1 MLNVKYSNSHS
12 SCGTVAVTCYPL
24 PKRSLGIP
32 HQYEKRY
39 NRAILVAIAAS
50 ICVSPRAI
58 ATNTTTI
65 HAQLPN
71 PNEDRFLQP
80 VPEPL
85 PPEPAP
91 VLPPPEP
98 TPPPEQLQPI
108 EIPLRQIEVVGN
120 TVLKP
125 EQLDQILQPLQGR
138 TVTVT
143 ELIAATNAI
152 TQLYQQQGYLTS
164 RAVLLPQQI
173 KNGTVQILAIEGN
186 IEDIQIEGNN
196 RIDSSY
202 IRQRIQ
208 LEQSPLQ
215 VSELEDRLRLLRI
228 DPLFDNLE
236 ASLQAGSDLGQSILI
251 VKVTEANAFFGSTSF
266 DNYSPPSVGS
276 QRLGIDLGIRDV
288 SGFGDYFTV
297 SYDRSTT
304 GGLDLWDL
312 NYSLPVNA
320 QNGTLGLRT
329 LIGYTE
335 VTEDEFEQFDI
346 EGESELYEISFRQPL
361 IRTPRQEF
369 AISLGFSFRDGQ
381 TFIFDNVPQDFGLSS
396 DESGVGRTSVFR
408 FGQDYLK
415 RDLQGAWSMRS
426 QFSLG
431 TGLFDATTNADPI
444 PDSRFI
450 SWQGQVQRFQR
461 LSDRQLL
468 IITADLQL
476 TPDSLLSSEQFII
489 GGGQSV
495 RGYTQN
501 VRSGDNGFRFSIEDR
516 IAVVRDSQK
525 IPILQL
531 APFFDAGNVWN
542 SDNPNQL
549 SDRNFLSSIGLG
561 LLWQPLPKL
570 DLRLD
575 YALSLVDLDENSDS
589 LQDDGFNFS
598 LGYGF

>member
-1 MLNVKYSNSHS
+1 MLD
-12 SCGTVAVTCYPL
+12 
-24 PKRSLGIP
+24 
-32 HQYEKRY
+32 
-39 NRAILVAIAAS
+39 NRAILVAIAIS
-50 ICVSPRAI
+50 IGLCQSAI
-58 ATNTTTI
+58 AASDTTTVQI
-65 HAQLPN
+65 AQLPN

-80 VPEPL
+80 TPEPL

-91 VLPPPEP
+91 VLPTPQP
-98 TPPPEQLQPI
+98 TTPPEQVQPEV
-108 EIPLRQIEVVGN
+108 EIPVRQIEVVGN
-120 TVLKP
+120 TVLEP
-125 EQLDQILQPLQGR
+125 EQLDQILQPLQGK

-164 RAVLLPQQI
+164 RAVLPQQKI
-173 KNGTVQILAIEGN
+173 EDGTVRILAIEGSL
-186 IEDIQIEGNN
+186 EDIQIEGNK
-196 RIDSSY
+196 RLDSNY
-202 IRQRIQ
+202 ILQRIQ

-251 VKVTEANAFFGSTSF
+251 VNVTKANPFFGSTSF

-276 QRLGIDLGIRDV
+276 QRLGVDLGIRDV
-288 SGFGDYFTV
+288 SGFGDYFTA

-304 GGLDLWDL
+304 GGLELWDL
-312 NYSLPVNA
+312 NYSLPLNA

-361 IRTPRQEF
+361 VRTPRQEF
-369 AISLGFSFRDGQ
+369 ALSLGFSFRDGQ
-381 TFIFDNVPQDFGLSS
+381 TFIFDNVPQNFGFGS
-396 DESGVGRTSVFR
+396 DASGVSRTSVFR

-431 TGLFDATTNADPI
+431 TGLFDATINDDSI

-450 SWQGQVQRFQR
+450 SWLGQVQRFQR

-468 IITADLQL
+468 IVTANLQL

-516 IAVVRDSQK
+516 IAVVRDSQN
-525 IPILQL
+525 IPLLQL
-531 APFFDAGNVWN
+531 APFFDSGNVWN
-542 SDNPNQL
+542 SSDNPNEL
-549 SDRNFLSSIGLG
+549 SDRTFLSSIGLG

-575 YALSLVDLDENSDS
+575 YALSLVDLNENSDS
-589 LQDDGFNFS
+589 LQDDGLNFS
-598 LGYGF
+598 LNYGF

>member
-1 MLNVKYSNSHS
+1 MLNIAILIHH
-12 SCGTVAVTCYPL
+12 AVRLPLPFTLYPL

-39 NRAILVAIAAS
+39 NRAILVSIAIS
-50 ICVSPRAI
+50 ICVCPTAI
-58 ATNTTTI
+58 ATKTTI
-65 HAQLPN
+65 YAQLPN

-80 VPEPL
+80 IPEPL

-91 VLPPPEP
+91 VLPAPKPIP
-98 TPPPEQLQPI
+98 VPEQLQPVQ
-108 EIPLRQIEVVGN
+108 IPVRQIQVVGN
-120 TVLKP
+120 TVLEP
-125 EQLDQILQPLQGR
+125 EQIEPILQPLQGR
-138 TVTVT
+138 TVTVR

-164 RAVLLPQQI
+164 RAVLPPQQI
-173 KNGTVQILAIEGN
+173 TNGTVQILAIEGS
-186 IEDIQIEGNN
+186 IEDIQIEGNK
-196 RIDSSY
+196 RIDSNY
-202 IRQRIQ
+202 IRQRIR
-208 LEQSPLQ
+208 LERSPLQ

-251 VKVTEANAFFGSTSF
+251 VEVIEANPFFGSTSF
-266 DNYSPPSVGS
+266 DNYSPPSIGS

-288 SGFGDYFTV
+288 SGFGDYFTA

-312 NYSLPVNA
+312 NYSLPLNA
-320 QNGTLGLRT
+320 DNGTLALRAV
-329 LIGYTE
+329 ISHTE

-346 EGESELYEISFRQPL
+346 EGNSELYEISFRQPL
-361 IRTPRQEF
+361 VKTPRQEF
-369 AISLGFSFRDGQ
+369 ALSLGFSHRDGQ
-381 TFIFDNVPQDFGLSS
+381 TFIFDRVTQDFGIGS

-415 RDLQGAWSMRS
+415 RDLQGAWSLRS

-468 IITADLQL
+468 IVTANLQL

-501 VRSGDNGFRFSIEDR
+501 VRSSDNGFRFSIEDR
-516 IAVVRDSQK
+516 IAVVRDSQN
-525 IPILQL
+525 IPILQI
-531 APFFDAGNVWN
+531 APFFDSGNVWN
-542 SDNPNQL
+542 SSDNPNEL
-549 SDRNFLSSIGLG
+549 SDCIFLSSIGLG
-561 LLWQPLPKL
+561 VLWQPIPKL

>member
-1 MLNVKYSNSHS
+1 MLD
-12 SCGTVAVTCYPL
+12 
-24 PKRSLGIP
+24 
-32 HQYEKRY
+32 
-39 NRAILVAIAAS
+39 NRAILVSIAISIGLCQSAIAAS
-50 ICVSPRAI
+50 D
-58 ATNTTTI
+58 TTTI

-80 VPEPL
+80 TPEPL

-98 TPPPEQLQPI
+98 TTPPEQVQPEI

-120 TVLKP
+120 TVLES

-143 ELIAATNAI
+143 ELVAATNAI

-164 RAVLLPQQI
+164 RAVLPQQKI
-173 KNGTVQILAIEGN
+173 EDGTVRILAIEGS
-186 IEDIQIEGNN
+186 IEDIQIEGNK
-196 RIDSSY
+196 RLDSNY
-202 IRQRIQ
+202 ILQRIQ

-215 VSELEDRLRLLRI
+215 VSELEDRLRLLKI
-228 DPLFDNLE
+228 DPLFQNLE

-251 VKVTEANAFFGSTSF
+251 VNVTESNPFFGSTSF

-288 SGFGDYFTV
+288 SGFGDYFTAN
-297 SYDRSTT
+297 YDRSTT

-312 NYSLPVNA
+312 NYSLPLNA
-320 QNGTLGLRT
+320 DNGTLALRT
-329 LIGYTE
+329 VISHTE

-361 IRTPRQEF
+361 IRNPRQEF
-369 AISLGFSFRDGQ
+369 ALSLGFSFRDGQ
-381 TFIFDNVPQDFGLSS
+381 TFILDNIPQGFGLGS
-396 DESGVGRTSVFR
+396 DESGGSRTSVFR

-431 TGLFDATTNADPI
+431 TGLFDATTNDDSI
-444 PDSRFI
+444 PDSRFV

-468 IITADLQL
+468 IVTANLQL

-516 IAVVRDSQK
+516 IALVQNSQK

-531 APFFDAGNVWN
+531 APFFDSGNIWN
-542 SDNPNQL
+542 SSDNPNEL
-549 SDRNFLSSIGLG
+549 SDRLSPLAGGNFISSIGLG
-561 LLWQPLPKL
+561 LLWQPVPKL

-575 YALSLVDLDENSDS
+575 YALSLVDLNENSDS